1 MPTRPV
7 PVYEHNSDD
16 EGSSHHS
23 HHTVEHPEESGT
35 DTADSEGAIW
45 SQMRPPPKAPP
56 PHMINMPP
64 PNKAGPDVRPARMM
78 STQEWQQAMEAG
90 MLLYLLVRIH

>member
-7 PVYEHNSDD
+7 PLYDQNSDD
-16 EGSSHHS
+16 EESI
-23 HHTVEHPEESGT
+23 HTVEHPEESGT
-35 DTADSEGAIW
+35 DTADSEGGPW
-45 SQMRPPPKAPP
+45 PQMRPPPKAPP
-56 PHMINMPP
+56 AHMIKMPP